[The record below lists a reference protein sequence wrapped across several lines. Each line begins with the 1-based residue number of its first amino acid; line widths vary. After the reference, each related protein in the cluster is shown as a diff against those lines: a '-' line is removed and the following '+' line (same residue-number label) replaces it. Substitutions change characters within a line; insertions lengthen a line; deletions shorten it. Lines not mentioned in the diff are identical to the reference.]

1 RKPSSDES
9 VQNGMVMSNDKAST
23 EAQPV
28 NPGQVEVKED
38 YIYAQPDKSRIKQ
51 KHSKME
57 ISKPQKMYDNI
68 AIDLEENEATVTESE
83 TDVDKIQL
91 EELEEGPTKFIETEV
106 KPPSTDLYYNTA
118 SLIRS
123 RIQVSDLL
131 EYTKKKTDYEKEFEK
146 LPRGL
151 TRTCDVA
158 LKRNNRAKNRYN
170 GIYAY
175 DATRVVLKAKSIQ
188 C

>member
-1 RKPSSDES
+1 MIMSD
-9 VQNGMVMSNDKAST
+9 DKVNN
-23 EAQPV
+23 EAQSV
-28 NPGQVEVKED
+28 NPEQVQVKED
-38 YIYAQPDKSRIKQ
+38 YIYAQPDKSRIRQ

-57 ISKPQKMYDNI
+57 ISKPEKMYDNI
-68 AIDLEENEATVTESE
+68 AIDLEENEATVTETE

-118 SLIRS
+118 NLIRS

-131 EYTKKKTDYEKEFEK
+131 EYIKKKNDYEKESEK
-146 LPRGL
+146 LPKGL

-170 GIYAY
+170 GIYACTFSQISLSRY
-175 DATRVVLKAKSIQ
+175 TAFVDQI
-188 C
+188 